1 MMKSLLVSLSL
12 IINSVPILDL
22 QNRYYL
28 CYEDGYLGIIT
39 LREESIEC
47 IYNLEERSEN
57 IYIKGLSDEQKRSV
71 LNMNR
76 KYINY
81 INSFSKN

>member
-39 LREESIEC
+39 LTEESIEC